1 MNYHPDLL
9 STTIKMFA
17 ALSVVLGG
25 LLLLF
30 YISKRLL
37 RKGIRGPKQ
46 NLIKILANNYI
57 GVKKSI
63 SLVEV
68 PGSVLVLGI
77 TNDNITLLSKIEDQK
92 ILDKV
97 IGFKGDKTSSSF
109 SDQLHE
115 LSSKFRQSKNDI
127 HFQKENL

>member
-57 GVKKSI
+57 GVNKSI
-63 SLVEV
+63 
-68 PGSVLVLGI
+68 
-77 TNDNITLLSKIEDQK
+77 
-92 ILDKV
+92 
-97 IGFKGDKTSSSF
+97 
-109 SDQLHE
+109 
-115 LSSKFRQSKNDI
+115 
-127 HFQKENL
+127 